1 MSLVQRLYEL
11 QRLDLELDSR
21 RARLNQIDTLLGD
34 NQTRQAAREQLVAA
48 RRALLEVQNQV
59 KSDEAEIAS
68 LQEKIAKEEG
78 KLYSGRIGNPKELQS
93 LQEEVESLK
102 RHRAAQEDVLLTHLL
117 IQDERQSAFEQA
129 QTHWNATEVAW
140 KKEQADL
147 MEERSRL
154 EDQVSALQGE
164 RKRLAAAID
173 PVDLTEY
180 EMLRRRSQAGPRPGH
195 AISLIENGVC
205 GICREVLPAAILS
218 RARSGQALI
227 PCPQCGRIL
236 YLAR

>member
-1 MSLVQRLYEL
+1 VSLVQRLYEL
-11 QRLDLELDSR
+11 QKLDLEIDSQ
-21 RARLNQIDTLLGD
+21 RARLIQIDTLLGD
-34 NQTRQAAREQLVAA
+34 DQTRRALREQLTTA

-68 LQEKIAKEEG
+68 LQEKIAQEER
-78 KLYSGRIGNPKELQS
+78 KLYSGRIGNPKELRN

-129 QTHWNATEVAW
+129 QTHWNEMEAAW
-140 KKEQADL
+140 KKEQAAL
-147 MEERSRL
+147 TEERSRL
-154 EDQVSALQGE
+154 ECQLNTLQGE

-205 GICREVLPAAILS
+205 SICREVLPAAILS

-227 PCPQCGRIL
+227 PCTQCGRIL